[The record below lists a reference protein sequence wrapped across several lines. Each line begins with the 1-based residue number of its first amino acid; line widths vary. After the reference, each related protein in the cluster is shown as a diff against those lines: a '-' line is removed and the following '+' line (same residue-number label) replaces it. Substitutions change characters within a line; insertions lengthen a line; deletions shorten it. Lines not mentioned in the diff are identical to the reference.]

1 MRLNEYYRGIL
12 KKAVREAVEE
22 EYKKSS
28 FGKEFAYETAR
39 VFGIMKDVRDIL
51 YPSCDMDV
59 LHKYKFT
66 EIISSFRFRKD
77 AKSGRYFIE
86 SPYKTSPGDYESKV
100 GVLIPK
106 DNESKVFDKFL
117 QMVPTRELDYF
128 FDISDRYKCE
138 VMNIQGA
145 YENVL
150 KNSSTVKSLLKKAP
164 IFDNFLHLIYKDS
177 SPIAALEVPVDESLH
192 TIQIFEQSIKE

>member
-1 MRLNEYYRGIL
+1 MSKLSLSEIRVVQNLSV
-12 KKAVREAVEE
+12 KKKVA
-22 EYKKSS
+22 
-28 FGKEFAYETAR
+28 
-39 VFGIMKDVRDIL
+39 
-51 YPSCDMDV
+51 
-59 LHKYKFT
+59 FT
-66 EIISSFRFRKD
+66 QVPD
-77 AKSGRYFIE
+77 
-86 SPYKTSPGDYESKV
+86 KTSPGDYESKV

-128 FDISDRYKCE
+128 FDVSDRYKCE

-177 SPIAALEVPVDESLH
+177 SPIVEVEVPVDESLR